1 MDNTLGI
8 LGKGD
13 GAGKGPANHFGRPP
27 FFMLLNQERREAEEK
42 NSGNRKGM
50 WVYSKRIPLSMNTKF
65 NRL

>member
-13 GAGKGPANHFGRPP
+13 GK
-27 FFMLLNQERREAEEK
+27 LLNQERREAEEK

-50 WVYSKRIPLSMNTKF
+50 WVYSKRIPLSMNTK
-65 NRL
+65 LMVS

>member
-13 GAGKGPANHFGRPP
+13 GAGKGTANHFRRPP

-50 WVYSKRIPLSMNTKF
+50 WVYSKRIPLSMNSK
-65 NRL
+65 LMVS

>member
-1 MDNTLGI
+1 M
-8 LGKGD
+8 
-13 GAGKGPANHFGRPP
+13 F
-27 FFMLLNQERREAEEK
+27 LNQERREAEEK